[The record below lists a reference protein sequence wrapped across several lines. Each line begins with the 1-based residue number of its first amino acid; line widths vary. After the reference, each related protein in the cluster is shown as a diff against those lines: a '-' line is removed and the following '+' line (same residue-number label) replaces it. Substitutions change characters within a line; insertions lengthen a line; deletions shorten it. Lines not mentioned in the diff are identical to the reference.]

1 MAIAKG
7 LTKLAQPTKLRILE
21 QQNANNYTAQNGKFY
36 KGVTTLIVA
45 SNGVELQIYLLL
57 VEVEIA
63 K

>member
-1 MAIAKG
+1 MTIAKG
-7 LTKLAQPTKLRILE
+7 LTKLSQATKLRILK
-21 QQNANNYTAQNGKFY
+21 QQNANNYAAQNGKFY

-57 VEVEIA
+57 EEIEIV

>member
-1 MAIAKG
+1 MTIARG
-7 LTKLAQPTKLRILE
+7 LTKLSQETKLRILK
-21 QQNANNYTAQNGKFY
+21 QQNTNNYTAQNGKFY

>member
-1 MAIAKG
+1 MTIAKG
-7 LTKLAQPTKLRILE
+7 LAKLSQAIKLRILK

-36 KGVTTLIVA
+36 KGVTALIVA